1 MCASSCRRILL
12 ALRLAVSLYSSF
24 KGLEA
29 ANEEHAHVWLKYWTG
44 LGAYL
49 AADSGL
55 ALLFHGSQLIE
66 YIRLGVLVWMLKM
79 QEPQMFYDSYVG
91 SLLLRVEP
99 EIDYLAKKFVSTRRG
114 SYRK

>member
-12 ALRLAVSLYSSF
+12 ALSLAGSLYSSF

-29 ANEEHAHVWLKYWTG
+29 SDEEHALVWLKYWTG
-44 LGAYL
+44 IGAYL

-55 ALLFHGSQLIE
+55 ALLFRGSELIE

-79 QEPQMFYDSYVG
+79 QEPQTFYDSYVG
-91 SLLLRVEP
+91 PLLLKKEP
-99 EIDYLAKKFVSTRRG
+99 EIDYLFKKFVSKRRR
-114 SYRK
+114 S